1 MERKFKWKPYCMEI
15 IAYWLGSAMMIV
27 APLFKI
33 TTWII
38 LVIIGLI
45 ILTHQ
50 ALSNNL
56 YNLVFLNIC
65 SILIYSF
72 RFRKE
77 QKEEKIKL

>member
-1 MERKFKWKPYCMEI
+1 MERKLKWESYCMEI
-15 IAYWLGSAMMIV
+15 IAYWLGATLMVV

-33 TTWII
+33 TTWIT

-50 ALSNNL
+50 ALSNQL
-56 YNLVFLNIC
+56 YNLVFLNFC

-72 RFRKE
+72 RFKKE
-77 QKEEKIKL
+77 QNKEKITL

>member
-1 MERKFKWKPYCMEI
+1 MEI
-15 IAYWLGSAMMIV
+15 IAYWIGSAMMIV

-38 LVIIGLI
+38 LIIVGLI

-56 YNLVFLNIC
+56 YNLVFLNLC
-65 SILIYSF
+65 SILIYSL

-77 QKEEKIKL
+77 QKKEKITL

>member
-1 MERKFKWKPYCMEI
+1 VEI
-15 IAYWLGSAMMIV
+15 IAYWLGATLMVV

-33 TTWII
+33 TTWIT

-50 ALSNNL
+50 ALSNQL
-56 YNLVFLNIC
+56 YNLVFLNFC

-72 RFRKE
+72 RYKKE
-77 QKEEKIKL
+77 QNKEKITL

>member
-1 MERKFKWKPYCMEI
+1 MEI
-15 IAYWLGSAMMIV
+15 IAYWLGATLMVV

-38 LVIIGLI
+38 LVILGLI

-50 ALSNNL
+50 ALSNQL

-72 RFRKE
+72 RFKKE
-77 QKEEKIKL
+77 QNKEKITL

>member
-1 MERKFKWKPYCMEI
+1 MEI
-15 IAYWLGSAMMIV
+15 IAYWLGATLMVV

-38 LVIIGLI
+38 LVIFGLI

-50 ALSNNL
+50 ALSNDL

-72 RFRKE
+72 RFKKE
-77 QKEEKIKL
+77 QNKEKITL

>member
-1 MERKFKWKPYCMEI
+1 MEI
-15 IAYWLGSAMMIV
+15 IAYWIGSAIMIV

-33 TTWII
+33 TTWIM
-38 LVIIGLI
+38 LVIVGLI

-56 YNLVFLNIC
+56 YNLVFLNLC

-77 QKEEKIKL
+77 QKKEKITL

>member
-1 MERKFKWKPYCMEI
+1 MV
-15 IAYWLGSAMMIV
+15 V

-38 LVIIGLI
+38 LVVIGLI

-50 ALSNNL
+50 ALTNQL
-56 YNLVFLNIC
+56 YNLVFLNLC

-72 RFRKE
+72 RFKKE
-77 QKEEKIKL
+77 QKKEKITL

>member
-1 MERKFKWKPYCMEI
+1 MARKFKWQPYCVEI
-15 IAYWLGSAMMIV
+15 IAYWLGATLMIV

-33 TTWII
+33 TTWIM

-50 ALSNNL
+50 AIYNEL

-65 SILIYSF
+65 SILIYLF
-72 RFRKE
+72 RFKKE
-77 QKEEKIKL
+77 QIKEKITL